1 MSNDIK
7 RLLTG
12 TAYLLVLLGFFALR
26 VYFDEP
32 LYFDALILVFT
43 VAGAF
48 EMCRA
53 LGDRIDGFQRALV
66 MLFSA
71 GVIICYTVSDS
82 AYKYLQRE
90 AAEGTFIVN
99 YSPNLTF
106 VVFMA
111 GVAILFSLLVFR
123 HEKTS
128 LESAGYSMLAYVF
141 PSVFLLVLCG
151 VNHMPS
157 YSEIGILFIFVLCP
171 IADCLA
177 YVFGKFFGKKL
188 PMKMAPN
195 VSPNKTVIGG
205 FGGILGGAIGAV
217 ALFYIYYFLARA
229 GVLPAADVVERP
241 INLIL
246 FVGLGILTAAF
257 AELGDLVESAV
268 KRRLNIKDM
277 GKLLPGHGGI
287 LDRIDSALYACLIVC
302 FVLVLRIMIIG

>member
-1 MSNDIK
+1 MK

-12 TAYLLVLLGFFALR
+12 AVYLLVLLAFFVLR
-26 VYFDEP
+26 VYFCEP
-32 LYFDALILVFT
+32 LYFDLLILIFSVIGT
-43 VAGAF
+43 F

-53 LGDRIDGFQRALV
+53 LGGRIDRMQKGIVQI
-66 MLFSA
+66 FSA
-71 GVIICYTVSDS
+71 GFLICYCVSDS
-82 AYKYLQRE
+82 VYKYLQAG
-90 AAEGTFIVN
+90 AAEGTAVVN
-99 YSPNLTF
+99 YSPNLAF

-111 GVAILFSLLVFR
+111 GIAVLFSLLVFR

-128 LESAGYSMLAYVF
+128 FESAGYSLLAYCF

-151 VNHMPS
+151 VNHMPK

-171 IADCLA
+171 FADCLA
-177 YVFGKFFGKKL
+177 YVFGKLFGKKL

-205 FGGILGGAIGAV
+205 FGGILGGAIGAI
-217 ALFYIYYFLARA
+217 ALFYVYYALSK
-229 GVLPAADVVERP
+229 VNLLPSADVVERP

-257 AELGDLVESAV
+257 AEVGDLVESAI
-268 KRRLNIKDM
+268 KRRLGIKDM

-287 LDRIDSALYACLIVC
+287 LDRIDSSLYACLIVC
-302 FVLVLRIMIIG
+302 FVLVLRIMIAG